1 MRQAGLAALLM
12 ASVALTACHSAKTDA
27 GGTSTGTSSGQ
38 PSPSTS
44 TPPPPTSAKPK
55 PTSKP
60 TPHRPVREIDGT
72 CPYIATQDLADEVG
86 SRVGRTTIL
95 TSTPPGCRF
104 YLPFADF
111 HAVAQ
116 ITVKTYADGLT
127 AHNAMVRIAEAGSQP
142 IGIPSLA
149 AETEGIL
156 YRTSFYEP
164 DGDRDWACIFRKGR
178 TVVTVKTDQNDTSF
192 NAKQIAITASD
203 KF

>member
-1 MRQAGLAALLM
+1 MRRAGLAALLVVG
-12 ASVALTACHSAKTDA
+12 AALTACHSSTTDA
-27 GGTSTGTSSGQ
+27 RSMSVSPAQ
-38 PSPSTS
+38 PGPSTS
-44 TPPPPTSAKPK
+44 TPPPATSAKL
-55 PTSKP
+55 KP

-72 CPYIATQDLADEVG
+72 CPYIATQDVADKVG

-95 TSTPPGCRF
+95 TSTPRGCRF

-116 ITVKTYADGLT
+116 ITAEIYPDALT
-127 AHNAMVRIAEAGSQP
+127 AHNAMVRTAENGSEP

-149 AETEGIL
+149 PEAEGIL
-156 YRTSFYEP
+156 YRTSFYPP

-192 NAKQIAITASD
+192 NAKEIAIAISR